1 MGDRKRFMFTAIA
14 VSLVAIAAGL
24 SIANGW
30 LPSFAAQEQYREQ
43 TWEDKTV
50 RRVVHTHDGLPEHEH
65 IVTVVVAT
73 TEGTPHGTF
82 HDFAAVGTAQVSTT
96 ASAAPAPAPGAA
108 PTPGDSPAQAKYDI
122 VINGR
127 EFAPSILTI
136 PVGAKVTW
144 TNKDGEMHTVTSDKF
159 SGGLAPL
166 TSFSHTFTEPG
177 VFDYHCDSRPEMTG
191 KIIVEEEL

>member
-1 MGDRKRFMFTAIA
+1 MGDRKRFIFTAI
-14 VSLVAIAAGL
+14 VVGMVGIAAGL

-65 IVTVVVAT
+65 IITVVVAT

-96 ASAAPAPAPGAA
+96 APAAPAPDQAAAPAPGAA
-108 PTPGDSPAQAKYDI
+108 KAQEKYDI

-159 SGGLAPL
+159 NGGLAPL
-166 TSFSHTFTEPG
+166 TSFSFTFTEAG
-177 VFDYHCDSRPEMTG
+177 VYDYHCDSRPEMTG
-191 KIIVEEEL
+191 VIIVEEEL